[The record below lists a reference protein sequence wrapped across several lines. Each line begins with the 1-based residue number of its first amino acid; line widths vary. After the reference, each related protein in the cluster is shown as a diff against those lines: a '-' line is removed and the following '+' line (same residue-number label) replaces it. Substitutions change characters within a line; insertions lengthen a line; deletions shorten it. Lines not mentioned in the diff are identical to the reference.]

1 MSKYIIKKILML
13 LLTLFVTSFLV
24 FTIFELVPGDPV
36 LQKLGTRA
44 TEESIAALRE
54 EWGLNRPFIVRY
66 FEFIKGAVTLNFG
79 KSYNYGMAVS
89 SLLKEKLVI
98 NITMSLMALLMV
110 ILVSFP
116 LGIYVAKHTGGL
128 IDRIFIPINQIAMSL
143 PPFILG
149 LFVTFFFGIV
159 IRLFKPGGF
168 VPLEAGFGKFI
179 YFLIFPAITL
189 AIPKIAM
196 CTRLLKSNIL
206 EEAGKDYSTTAYS
219 RGNNT
224 TGLLYKHVLKNA
236 VMPTVTFIG
245 MVAADMI
252 CSGIIAEQVFSVPG
266 LGQLLINSV
275 STRDYPVVEAIVL
288 LIAFL
293 IMIISFITD
302 LIHGAVDPR
311 IRNNKM

>member
-1 MSKYIIKKILML
+1 MGKYIAKKILLL
-13 LLTLFVTSFLV
+13 LLTLFLTSFII
-24 FTIFELVPGDPV
+24 FTIFEMVPGDPV

-44 TEESIAALRE
+44 TPESIEALRE
-54 EWGLNRPFIVRY
+54 EWGLNRPFAVRY
-66 FEFIKGAVTLNFG
+66 LEFLKGAVTLNFG
-79 KSYNYGMAVS
+79 NSYNYGMAVS
-89 SLLKEKLVI
+89 KLLKEKIII
-98 NITMSLMALLMV
+98 NLFMSGMALLMV
-110 ILVSFP
+110 AAISFP

-128 IDRIFIPINQIAMSL
+128 IDKIFIPLNQVAMSI

-149 LFVTFFFGIV
+149 LFVTFVLGIV
-159 IRLFKPGGF
+159 LRLFKPGGF
-168 VPLEAGFGKFI
+168 VSINENFGKFI
-179 YFLIFPAITL
+179 YFLIFPSITL

-206 EEAGKDYSTTAYS
+206 EEAGKDYSITAYA

-224 TGLLYKHVLKNA
+224 TGLLYKHVLRNA

-266 LGQLLINSV
+266 LGQLLISSV

-288 LIAFL
+288 MIAFL
-293 IMIISFITD
+293 IMIISFFTD

-311 IRNNKM
+311 LRIK